1 MNGDGK
7 SASYN
12 AIYSDR
18 FGTEH
23 IAKKFKNLWRTKK
36 MITNIYRIQ
45 AHDTIMCEYF
55 YIGFID
61 FMSKD
66 KSLLDCTKLFSPNG
80 YEKNDKIILKY
91 FQ

>member
-1 MNGDGK
+1 
-7 SASYN
+7 
-12 AIYSDR
+12 
-18 FGTEH
+18 
-23 IAKKFKNLWRTKK
+23 
-36 MITNIYRIQ
+36 
-45 AHDTIMCEYF
+45 MCEYF

>member
-1 MNGDGK
+1 MVKVHLTTQYIQIDLELN
-7 SASYN
+7 
-12 AIYSDR
+12 ILQ
-18 FGTEH
+18 
-23 IAKKFKNLWRTKK
+23 KKFKNLWWTKK
-36 MITNIYRIQ
+36 IITNIYRIQ

-55 YIGFID
+55 YIGFTD

-66 KSLLDCTKLFSPNG
+66 KILLDCTKLFSANG